1 VAAVTTRHR
10 RPGLTLGVLL
20 AVLVLLVGLVALSR
34 TWVPKL
40 GLDLSGGTTI
50 TLTATNSS
58 GTGTVDQ
65 ASLSQAQAIIEQR
78 VNSLGVGEASV
89 TIVGN
94 NQIQVSV
101 PNVQQD
107 QLVEMVGQTAQ
118 LEFRRVYQTAQA
130 QAAGAP
136 GQATEPPMV
145 PNINPV
151 LSLTSTADPLTALP
165 PAGGLITFS
174 FELSNASAVDA
185 SNIAMTSSAFTGT
198 GTLSPIT
205 CPATTL
211 AGHMTGAPPATQT
224 CTATYTVTAED
235 VTAGSV
241 TATVAATAT
250 APDGTTQVSTLSSI
264 VTVPTTSDQTGRLA
278 LLTQQLKWTPSTQD
292 TTNFGNFECADTMP
306 QVADQPFF
314 ACLRDTAAAGG
325 ANTKYLLGPRILEGN
340 LVTRAAAGIPQNS
353 VSWIVTLDFNPL
365 GAALF
370 SEATGTLVG
379 ATSPTDQFAIVLDGK
394 VISAPAVQSKIP
406 DGSAQITGTFTQ
418 DTATNLANVL
428 KYGAL
433 PLSFELSNVD
443 TVSATLGGDQLT
455 AGLIAGAVGLLLV
468 IAYSVI
474 YYRGLGVVV
483 FTSLLMALG
492 LTYILIVLLGA
503 SMSFALSLP
512 GLAGVIVAIGVTAD
526 SFVIYFE
533 RVRDEAREGRSVRS
547 AVETGWDKARRTI
560 VVADMVSLLSAVI
573 LYILSIGTVKGFAFT
588 LGLTTIVD
596 LIMIFFFTKPMVSL
610 LVRTDFFGNGRRGSG
625 FEAEHLGIAATRRPR
640 PRALAT
646 VKGV

>member
-1 VAAVTTRHR
+1 MT
-10 RPGLTLGVLL
+10 LTVFVV
-20 AVLVLLVGLVALSR
+20 AVLVLVAILAFSR
-34 TWVPKL
+34 TWTPKL
-40 GLDLSGGTTI
+40 GLDLRGGTTI
-50 TLTATNSS
+50 TLTAANST
-58 GTGTVDQ
+58 GTGGVDQ
-65 ASLSQAQAIIEQR
+65 ASLQQAQTIIEQR
-78 VNSLGVGEASV
+78 VNSLGVGEASI

-101 PNVQQD
+101 PNVQGD

-118 LEFRRVYQTAQA
+118 LEFRRVYQVDTAS
-130 QAAGAP
+130 AAPAE
-136 GQATEPPMV
+136 GQATELPTPPD
-145 PNINPV
+145 ISPV
-151 LSLTSTADPLTALP
+151 LSVTSTADPLTALP
-165 PAGGLITFS
+165 AAGATVTFS
-174 FELSNASAVDA
+174 FTVTNGGTLDA
-185 SNIAMTSSAFTGT
+185 SGLSLASSSFTGT
-198 GTLSPIT
+198 GTLSAIT
-205 CPATTL
+205 CPSTDL
-211 AGHMTGAPPATQT
+211 AAGASTT
-224 CTATYTVTAED
+224 CTATYAVTADD
-235 VTAGSV
+235 VTAGTL
-241 TATVAATAT
+241 TATVVATAT
-250 APDGTTQVSTLSSI
+250 GPNSTASVSSQSSS
-264 VTVPTTSDQTGRLA
+264 VTVPTTSDQAGRLA
-278 LLTQQLKWTPSTQD
+278 LLTQQLAWTPSDSD
-292 TTNFGNFECADTMP
+292 TTNFGNFQCGDTVP
-306 QVADQPFF
+306 QVWDQPFF
-314 ACLRDTAAAGG
+314 ACLRDDIATANGG
-325 ANTKYLLGPRILEGN
+325 NSKYLLGPRLLEGN
-340 LVTRAAAGIPQNS
+340 LVTSAAAGIPQNS
-353 VSWIVTLDFNPL
+353 VSWIVTLNFNSL

-370 SEATGTLVG
+370 SQATGTLAG

-394 VISAPAVQSKIP
+394 VISAPSVNEKIP
-406 DGSAQITGTFTQ
+406 DGSAEITGNFTQ

-455 AGLIAGAVGLLLV
+455 AGLIAGAIGLLLV
-468 IAYSVI
+468 VVYSVI
-474 YYRGLGVVV
+474 YYRGLGIVV

-492 LTYILIVLLGA
+492 LTYVLVVLLGE

-526 SFVIYFE
+526 SFIIYFE
-533 RVRDEAREGRSVRS
+533 RVRDEAREGRSIRT

-610 LVRTDFFGNGRRGSG
+610 LVRTNFFGTGRRGSG

-646 VKGV
+646 VKEA